1 MGGGFVDGEGEGDCW
16 LTEDW
21 EGSLSLVGVGEL
33 DDTAEDPISS
43 DVTRVEWD
51 DGFNGVDGSLGED
64 PTDEL
69 SFEEML
75 NGVSDRVEFVV
86 EVNCDLLW

>member
-1 MGGGFVDGEGEGDCW
+1 MDH
-16 LTEDW
+16 W
-21 EGSLSLVGVGEL
+21 EGSLSLVGVGEW
-33 DDTAEDPISS
+33 DCTAEDPVSS
-43 DVTRVEWD
+43 DVTRVKGD
-51 DGFNGVDGSLGED
+51 DGLNGADGSLGED

-75 NGVSDRVEFVV
+75 DGVLDRVEFVV